1 MNQLENIL
9 GRISDFCCTISTIDI
24 VFPGVLIRTNEK
36 IFLQGRISLEDSRKV
51 DYFSP
56 IKIWGNVCGLPVILL
71 DTYLENAQYI
81 GGEQFG
87 SLTFSP
93 SEIVIGADT
102 HSTVTV
108 THISTSI
115 SGLDYMFSSSPL
127 KPTSNISREHPSVL
141 NFTFPEEII
150 ADDKYG
156 QLKIYQTF
164 ESKWSRNEIIHEI
177 IPIIEYQFHRPM
189 EIMNAVE
196 RVATAI
202 NLFSFFANHYLPVGT
217 FSFSNEHPQNAG
229 DIIYDDCV
237 LFLNH
242 KEDISPPQ
250 EPFLVTTSEFSKDF
264 SGIWKKWLTLYEEAM
279 YIPTLFYEIICN
291 RSTLINLFL
300 NMSQA
305 IEIYSRKYRQEMV
318 KNVAQMREKTK
329 EGRTPPVHLNHRFED
344 IFMLL
349 ASCIG
354 IEADKFPILAKA
366 LADMRNFYTH
376 YDDQK
381 CPVEPSYQDIFAACH
396 ILEFV
401 LLAVVY
407 HTIGIS
413 GQHIDSCRGRVQ
425 FQRFNENIQTLID
438 YSSKRNAKPS

>member
-1 MNQLENIL
+1 MKQLENIL
-9 GRISDFCCTISTIDI
+9 GWVSDFYCTISDTNIA
-24 VFPGVLIRTNEK
+24 FPGVLMRTGK
-36 IFLQGRISLEDSRKV
+36 KVTLQGRINLDDSRKM
-51 DYFSP
+51 DYYSP
-56 IKIWGNVCGLPVILL
+56 IKIWGNVCGLPLILL
-71 DTYLENAQYI
+71 DTYLENAQYV

-87 SLTFSP
+87 LLTFSP
-93 SEIVIGADT
+93 SEIIIGVDT

-108 THISTSI
+108 THISMSI
-115 SGLDYMFSSSPL
+115 PGLNYMFSSSPL
-127 KPTSNISREHPSVL
+127 ESTSNISREHPSVL

-164 ESKWSRNEIIHEI
+164 GRSWNRNEIIHEI
-177 IPIIEYQFHRPM
+177 TPIIEYQFHHPV

-196 RVATAI
+196 RMATAR
-202 NLFSFFANHYLPVGT
+202 NLFSFFANHYLPLGT
-217 FSFSNEHPQNAG
+217 FSFSNEHSQDAE
-229 DIIYDDCV
+229 DIIYNDCV

-250 EPFLVTTSEFSKDF
+250 EPFFVTTSEFSKDF
-264 SGIWKKWLTLYEEAM
+264 SGIWENWLKLYEEAM

-291 RSTLINLFL
+291 RSTRINRFL
-300 NMSQA
+300 NLSQA
-305 IEIYSRKYRQEMV
+305 IEVYSRKYRQEAL
-318 KNVAQMREKTK
+318 KKVAQMREKTK

-344 IFMLL
+344 IFILL
-349 ASCIG
+349 TSCIG

-413 GQHIDSCRGRVQ
+413 DQHIDSCRGRVQ
-425 FQRFNENIQTLID
+425 FQRFNEDVQTLIE
-438 YSSKRNAKPS
+438 YSSKRNAKPF